1 MEKLAPLEITVML
14 LGFAVMLGLA
24 RFFGELFHAF
34 KQPAIVG
41 EILAGILLGPTVLGL
56 FAPDLFDFLFPQA
69 GPVALAY
76 NAIITIAVVLLLL
89 IAGLEIDLGVL
100 WRQGKAALLVST
112 LGTAIPFGIGFGAA
126 YAVPEFW
133 GIEPGADPLVFA
145 LFFGIALSI
154 SALPVIA
161 KIMMDLNLFKTDTG
175 MLVMGA
181 AMFSDLVGWIGF
193 SIVLGMMNA
202 NAPESVT
209 GDHGG
214 LSIGATIGLTLLL
227 FGFALTAGRWI
238 VDKLLPWIQSRLS
251 WPGGVLS
258 FTLVL
263 TFVFAAFTE
272 WIGIHAVFGAFLVG
286 IVVGDS
292 KHLRTQT
299 STVLHQFVTYIFAPI
314 FFVSIG
320 LEADFL
326 ASFNL
331 PLVLGVLA
339 VAFIG
344 KIGGCWLGA
353 RLGGLSRN
361 DGWAISFGMN
371 ARGAMEIILGLL
383 ALQYGVIQE
392 EMFVALVVLALLS
405 SIVSGPMMRMFIT
418 QPKEWKL
425 DGLLAAPLFFP
436 ALEATTREEALRELA
451 APAAKAAQLD
461 PEAVFRQVWARERT
475 LTTSLGQEVAVPHA
489 RIEGLEAPV
498 LAVGH
503 SPGGLDFESPDGKPT
518 RLVFLLLTP
527 RDDATAQLQIMGR
540 IARLFQQPEARQ
552 AVYESDSFEELRA
565 LVKTETAPLPAAP
578 EPEVEDEP
586 AEIDEAE
593 ATGAVIE
600 PTADDIA
607 EEVED
612 AGEDAQTA

>member
-24 RFFGELFHAF
+24 RFFGELFHWF

-56 FAPDLFDFLFPQA
+56 FAPDLFAFLFPAA
-69 GPVALAY
+69 GPVAIAY
-76 NAIITIAVVLLLL
+76 NAIITLAVVLLLL

-100 WRQGKAALLVST
+100 WRQGRAALLVSV
-112 LGTAIPFGIGFGAA
+112 LGTAIPFAIGFGAA

-133 GIEPGADPLVFA
+133 GIEPGADPLIFA

-161 KIMMDLNLFKTDTG
+161 KIMMDLNLFKTDVG

-193 SIVLGMMNA
+193 SIVLGLMNA
-202 NAPESVT
+202 NAAEALAD
-209 GDHGG
+209 DHGG
-214 LSIGATIGLTLLL
+214 LSIGMTIGLTLAL
-227 FGFALTAGRWI
+227 FGFALTAGRWL

-326 ASFNL
+326 AHFNL
-331 PLVLGVLA
+331 PLVLGVL
-339 VAFIG
+339 VMAFAG

-405 SIVSGPMMRMFIT
+405 SIVSGPMMRMFIS

-436 ALEATTREEALRELA
+436 ALRGATREEAVRELSA
-451 APAAKAAQLD
+451 AAAQAAGID
-461 PEAVFRQVWARERT
+461 PEDVFRQVWAREMT
-475 LTTSLGQEVAVPHA
+475 LSTSLGHEVAIPHA
-489 RIEGLEAPV
+489 RVEGLEEPV

-503 SPGGLDFESPDGKPT
+503 SPDGIDFEAPDGKRT

-527 RDDATAQLQIMGR
+527 RDEVTAQLQIMGR
-540 IARLFQQPEARQ
+540 IARLFQTPEARQ
-552 AVYESDSFEELRA
+552 AVYGSDSFEEFRA
-565 LVKTETAPLPAAP
+565 LVKTETAPLPAPPDEEAP
-578 EPEVEDEP
+578 I
-586 AEIDEAE
+586 EIDEAE
-593 ATGAVIE
+593 ATGAMTDPATDE
-600 PTADDIA
+600 IA
-607 EEVED
+607 EEIED
-612 AGEDAQTA
+612 AEDRLRRS